1 MNGYDRDSRMNGYDR
16 DRGVFGSRGGS
27 GRDDRGGRGR
37 PGTFHP
43 TKLECPLLL
52 LAIKTASF

>member
-27 GRDDRGGRGR
+27 GRDDRGGRGDLS
-37 PGTFHP
+37 PFIQ
-43 TKLECPLLL
+43 L
-52 LAIKTASF
+52 

>member
-27 GRDDRGGRGR
+27 GRDDRGGRGD
-37 PGTFHP
+37 
-43 TKLECPLLL
+43 LSLLSNL
-52 LAIKTASF
+52 VLK